1 MEYNNEKLTKLVEDK
16 SVEKIVFNTWKE
28 CRIIRKDKSVKYMSG
43 IFASE
48 DEYKEFA
55 QRLIKQVKKKLKISQ
70 AVYSLRDEER
80 NVKITILHPLMSM
93 GFTYEIL
100 FTSDNGVK
108 KIEHETV

>member
-1 MEYNNEKLTKLVEDK
+1 MEYNNEKLTKLVGDK

-43 IFASE
+43 IFAYE

-80 NVKITILHPLMSM
+80 NVKILILHPLMSM

-108 KIEHETV
+108 EIEHETV

>member
-43 IFASE
+43 IF
-48 DEYKEFA
+48 EFA

-80 NVKITILHPLMSM
+80 NVKILILHPLMSM

-108 KIEHETV
+108 ENEHETV

>member
-1 MEYNNEKLTKLVEDK
+1 
-16 SVEKIVFNTWKE
+16 
-28 CRIIRKDKSVKYMSG
+28 MSG

-70 AVYSLRDEER
+70 AIYSLRDEER
-80 NVKITILHPLMSM
+80 NVKILILHPLMSM

-100 FTSDNGVK
+100 FTPDNGVK
-108 KIEHETV
+108 ENEHETV

>member
-1 MEYNNEKLTKLVEDK
+1 MEYNNEKLTKLVGDK

-55 QRLIKQVKKKLKISQ
+55 QRLIKQVKKKIL
-70 AVYSLRDEER
+70 
-80 NVKITILHPLMSM
+80 ILHPLMSM

-108 KIEHETV
+108 QNEHETV

>member
-55 QRLIKQVKKKLKISQ
+55 QRLIKQVKKYKKQLDNCKMHEYNKKCAVRRKQNIGLK
-70 AVYSLRDEER
+70 
-80 NVKITILHPLMSM
+80 
-93 GFTYEIL
+93 
-100 FTSDNGVK
+100 
-108 KIEHETV
+108 

>member
-28 CRIIRKDKSVKYMSG
+28 CR

-80 NVKITILHPLMSM
+80 NVKILILHPLMSM

>member
-1 MEYNNEKLTKLVEDK
+1 MEYNNEKLTKLVGDK

-55 QRLIKQVKKKLKISQ
+55 QRLIKPYI
-70 AVYSLRDEER
+70 R
-80 NVKITILHPLMSM
+80 
-93 GFTYEIL
+93 
-100 FTSDNGVK
+100 
-108 KIEHETV
+108 